1 MSSIPR
7 KRKTQQRGL
16 TITELMVVI
25 LLIGMGIS
33 YGFSALAA
41 LSRRERLRVALAE
54 SAGFLEAVRRNAMAH
69 SISCMV
75 NITTN
80 GKIST
85 AEIPSNNTSN
95 RCLPSLDNG
104 ATSLLLRELA
114 NDPSLTAS
122 LSNNSTAGFS
132 FKGTALSDTSLEV
145 LISSGKTTDFSYCL
159 AITTPL
165 GFIRTGRKP
174 SGSTPCQYTQ

>member
-1 MSSIPR
+1 
-7 KRKTQQRGL
+7 
-16 TITELMVVI
+16 MVVI

-75 NITTN
+75 NITTS
-80 GKIST
+80 GEISV
-85 AEIPSNNTSN
+85 AEIPSNTTSN
-95 RCLPSLDNG
+95 RCLPSMDNA
-104 ATSLLLRELA
+104 ATGIQLRELT

-122 LSNNSTAGFS
+122 LSNNSTVGFS
-132 FKGTALSDTSLEV
+132 FKGTSLSDTSLEI
-145 LISSGKTTDFSYCL
+145 LISSGKTADFSYCL

-165 GFIRTGRKP
+165 GFIRTGRKL
-174 SGSTPCQYTQ
+174 SSITPCEYTQ